1 MSMRKKQNKVN
12 IEEARQCGNRKLSN
26 SGPTWQA
33 KNKLKSQCGTMS
45 VMGAAVLA
53 ILLSVTV

>member
-1 MSMRKKQNKVN
+1 MRKKQNKVN